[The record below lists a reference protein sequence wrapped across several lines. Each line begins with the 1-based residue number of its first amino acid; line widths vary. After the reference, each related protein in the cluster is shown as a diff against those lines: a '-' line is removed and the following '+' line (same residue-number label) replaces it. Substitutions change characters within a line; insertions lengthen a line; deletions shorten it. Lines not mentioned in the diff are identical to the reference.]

1 VIARFGA
8 FVFDADQRQLSRDGR
23 AVHLTA
29 KAFELLV
36 LLIAEAPRVVRKG
49 ELHDR
54 LWPDTFV
61 SDVTLAGLIKELRR
75 ALDDRDRTAPLVRT
89 AHGVGYAFTVPV
101 DRVIVSSQSVTRWIV
116 TGGRRVMLHYGE
128 NIIGRDPA
136 AAVFIDAPGVS
147 RRHARI
153 VVSDTET
160 VLEDLGS
167 KNGTKVKRQPV
178 TGRIALHDGDLIEMG
193 PTVVVYHQSVSGVST
208 ETVVRTT
215 RQ

>member
-136 AAVFIDAPGVS
+136 AAVFID
-147 RRHARI
+147 
-153 VVSDTET
+153 TET